1 MAAEDRNG
9 EVSTQAE
16 CTGCSPRES
25 SFDELAKELASGSLS
40 RRKVLR
46 LMGGVLVGSALASIP
61 GIAWAKPKPIG
72 AKCKDNR
79 HCASGRCV
87 DGVCGCPSD
96 STPCGASCCD
106 SPEDLCC
113 NGVCTNIVFDR
124 NNCGACGNQCAEG
137 EDCCG
142 GRCVPLNTTENCGCC
157 GCGCLEAEICVNG
170 SCQCPEPGQTVC
182 ANVCCPEGH
191 CVIDETGSFTCV
203 A

>member
-72 AKCKDNR
+72 AKCKDNLK
-79 HCASGRCV
+79 CASGLCV

-113 NGVCTNIVFDR
+113 NGVCTNVVFDR
-124 NNCGACGNQCAEG
+124 NNCGACGNRCAEG

-170 SCQCPEPGQTVC
+170 SCQCPEPGQSVC